1 MVEVA
6 AMRLPNPFRRRPPS
20 PVTVLAES
28 GWFRIEH
35 HAELPP
41 PVRIWIVMTVIPH
54 VPLKMSLGDLDE
66 LSEAGQ
72 RAVDRAP

>member
-1 MVEVA
+1 MK
-6 AMRLPNPFRRRPPS
+6 LPRPPFLRRRPPS

-35 HAELPP
+35 HAESSPSS
-41 PVRIWIVMTVIPH
+41 RIWLVMTVVPH
-54 VPLKMSLGDLDE
+54 VPLRMSLGDLDE